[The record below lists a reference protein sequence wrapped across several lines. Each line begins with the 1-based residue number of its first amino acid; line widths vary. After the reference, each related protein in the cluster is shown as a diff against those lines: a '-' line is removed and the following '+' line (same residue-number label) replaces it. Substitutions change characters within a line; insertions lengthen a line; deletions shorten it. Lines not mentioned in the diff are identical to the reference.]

1 MKEITNVLI
10 LAAGKSRR
18 LKQKKSKI
26 FLKLGK
32 YTFLQLIIKLANKLK
47 PQSINIIIKDKIKN
61 IPKINFFEQKKAL
74 GTAHAVNLFL
84 KKSNLKRGKLII
96 LYADTPLI
104 SFPDV
109 KKLIKKSKNND
120 LVLLGFNTKKNN
132 GLGLIKRNKLNKV
145 EKIIE
150 YVTANKKDKKIK
162 LCNSGIMVINNNL
175 FHLIKKIKVNKIK
188 KEYFLTDLI
197 NLAVKNNNKVGVVVT
212 KNVLGSMGVN
222 DMNTYIK
229 VKNKYINR
237 YSLK

>member
-1 MKEITNVLI
+1 MTQFYQVLI
-10 LAAGKSRR
+10 
-18 LKQKKSKI
+18 
-26 FLKLGK
+26 
-32 YTFLQLIIKLANKLK
+32 
-47 PQSINIIIKDKIKN
+47 P
-61 IPKINFFEQKKAL
+61 
-74 GTAHAVNLFL
+74 
-84 KKSNLKRGKLII
+84 
-96 LYADTPLI
+96 
-104 SFPDV
+104 
-109 KKLIKKSKNND
+109 
-120 LVLLGFNTKKNN
+120 KKNN

-162 LCNSGIMVINNNL
+162 LSNSGIMVINNNL
-175 FHLIKKIKVNKIK
+175 FHLIKKIKINKIK

-229 VKNKYINR
+229 VKNKYMNR